1 MIAAPARS
9 TVGIKAS
16 ASLGRSR
23 VVFFIGWYHTQMHN
37 PEVDWS
43 KIDTVL
49 IDMDGT
55 LLDLRF
61 DNWFWQEHVP
71 AHWAA
76 PRGLGVEAALQALTP
91 RFEAARGRLDWYCVD
106 YWSREL
112 DLDIGALAEA
122 ASGSVAWIP
131 GAAEFLGRLGALGKE
146 RLLVTNAHPRTLA
159 IKDRRAE
166 VVRRVDAAY
175 SSHAFGAPK
184 EDPAFWPRFARAR
197 RFDPTRTLLVDDSL
211 PVLGAARAAGIGWQ
225 CAILRPD
232 SGRPP
237 RTVADFHSVEAIAEL
252 A

>member
-1 MIAAPARS
+1 MSGQGARAMIPAMEHRPRS
-9 TVGIKAS
+9 VAWGA
-16 ASLGRSR
+16 
-23 VVFFIGWYHTQMHN
+23 
-37 PEVDWS
+37 
-43 KIDTVL
+43 IDTVL

-76 PRGLGVEAALQALTP
+76 RRGLEAGEALKELLP

-122 ASGSVAWIP
+122 ASGNVAWIP
-131 GAAEFLGRLGALGKE
+131 GAAEFLARLGALGKE
-146 RLLVTNAHPRTLA
+146 RLLLTNAHPATLA
-159 IKDRRAE
+159 MKDRRAR
-166 VVRRVDAAY
+166 VLSRVDGAF
-175 SSHAFGAPK
+175 SSHDFGAPK
-184 EDPAFWPRFARAR
+184 EDPRFWPRFAAAKA
-197 RFDPTRTLLVDDSL
+197 FDPTRTLLIDDSV
-211 PVLGAARAAGIGWQ
+211 PVLIAARAAGIGSL

-232 SGRPP
+232 SGQPA
-237 RTVADFHSVEAIAEL
+237 RTVEDFHSVAAIAEL